1 MRGGVTALARGA
13 RGVSRVLTGIL
24 CGALFT
30 GCFYVS
36 NQEFEDA
43 WDRDGDRWP
52 LGEEGDPDADCAPFD
67 PAIHPF
73 AADPRGDGC
82 DSDCGRELDTDD
94 DDFPDDADCAPNDP
108 TIYPCAPDTDGDD
121 IDSDCDGFDGPR
133 EDACLGIDPSFPDA
147 EPIPLEDC
155 PEDLRTAGNGEGA

>member
-1 MRGGVTALARGA
+1 MRRCATAGNSGA
-13 RGVSRVLTGIL
+13 RRLVLAISFIA
-24 CGALFT
+24 CGSFLT

-36 NQEFEDA
+36 NGEFEEA

-82 DSDCGRELDTDD
+82 DSDCGREQDSDD
-94 DDFPDDADCAPNDP
+94 DDFPDDADCAPDDP
-108 TIYPCAPDTDGDD
+108 TIYPCAPETEGDS
-121 IDSDCDGFDGPR
+121 IDSDCDGFDSAR
-133 EDACLGIDPSFPDA
+133 TDECLGIDPSFPDA
-147 EPIPLEDC
+147 EPIPLDDC
-155 PEDLRTAGNGEGA
+155 PDDLRTAGGSAE